1 MALYV
6 KAFSLVLKTVSKPM
20 AKSLKSFI
28 VSQPELKKTCI
39 SLAQKINIMYS
50 YVVLEAPI
58 PRKPTTTTEKKK
70 KSGKPLEIVVT
81 RGRSKSSSGSS
92 SSSHHH
98 HVKPLSDDVALTNGA
113 ELVSEIF
120 LFSVAGGL
128 VYWEAEKSNERER
141 EKKKIA
147 AVERQQLTKLMELTK
162 ESLEDVV
169 EELEELKRWRETVR
183 EKNYKDFKNTA
194 FDNSNNNNN
203 SSSRTD
209 ESSNN
214 ATIQTT
220 KKGSWLTRKGG

>member
-1 MALYV
+1 M
-6 KAFSLVLKTVSKPM
+6 
-20 AKSLKSFI
+20 
-28 VSQPELKKTCI
+28 
-39 SLAQKINIMYS
+39 
-50 YVVLEAPI
+50 
-58 PRKPTTTTEKKK
+58 
-70 KSGKPLEIVVT
+70 
-81 RGRSKSSSGSS
+81 
-92 SSSHHH
+92 
-98 HVKPLSDDVALTNGA
+98 KPLSDDVALTNGA

-183 EKNYKDFKNTA
+183 EKNYKDFVEKAA
-194 FDNSNNNNN
+194 FDDNNNNN
-203 SSSRTD
+203 RSSRTD

-214 ATIQTT
+214 ATTQTTTT

>member
-1 MALYV
+1 
-6 KAFSLVLKTVSKPM
+6 
-20 AKSLKSFI
+20 
-28 VSQPELKKTCI
+28 
-39 SLAQKINIMYS
+39 
-50 YVVLEAPI
+50 
-58 PRKPTTTTEKKK
+58 
-70 KSGKPLEIVVT
+70 
-81 RGRSKSSSGSS
+81 
-92 SSSHHH
+92 
-98 HVKPLSDDVALTNGA
+98 LSDDVALTNGA

-183 EKNYKDFKNTA
+183 EKNYKDFVEKAA
-194 FDNSNNNNN
+194 FDDNNNNN
-203 SSSRTD
+203 RSSRTD

-220 KKGSWLTRKGG
+220 TTKKGSWLTRKGG

>member
-6 KAFSLVLKTVSKPM
+6 KAFSLVLKTVSKPI
-20 AKSLKSFI
+20 AKSLKSFV

-39 SLAQKINIMYS
+39 SMAQKINVLYS

-58 PRKPTTTTEKKK
+58 PKPTTVV
-70 KSGKPLEIVVT
+70 GKNGKGIAITT
-81 RGRSKSSSGSS
+81 RGRNKSSASS
-92 SSSHHH
+92 SI
-98 HVKPLSDDVALTNGA
+98 KPLSDDVALTNGA

-169 EELEELKRWRETVR
+169 EELEELKRWRETVSK
-183 EKNYKDFKNTA
+183 KNYKDLLAVELTTTNDNKDYDETSSIKN
-194 FDNSNNNNN
+194 DNSNN
-203 SSSRTD
+203 
-209 ESSNN
+209 
-214 ATIQTT
+214 T
-220 KKGSWLTRKGG
+220 KKTKTKGSWMTRKGG

>member
-1 MALYV
+1 
-6 KAFSLVLKTVSKPM
+6 
-20 AKSLKSFI
+20 
-28 VSQPELKKTCI
+28 
-39 SLAQKINIMYS
+39 
-50 YVVLEAPI
+50 
-58 PRKPTTTTEKKK
+58 
-70 KSGKPLEIVVT
+70 
-81 RGRSKSSSGSS
+81 
-92 SSSHHH
+92 
-98 HVKPLSDDVALTNGA
+98 LSDDVALTNGA

-183 EKNYKDFKNTA
+183 EKNYKDFVEKAA
-194 FDNSNNNNN
+194 FDDNNNNN
-203 SSSRTD
+203 RSSRTD

-214 ATIQTT
+214 ATTQTTTT

>member
-1 MALYV
+1 
-6 KAFSLVLKTVSKPM
+6 
-20 AKSLKSFI
+20 
-28 VSQPELKKTCI
+28 
-39 SLAQKINIMYS
+39 
-50 YVVLEAPI
+50 
-58 PRKPTTTTEKKK
+58 
-70 KSGKPLEIVVT
+70 
-81 RGRSKSSSGSS
+81 
-92 SSSHHH
+92 
-98 HVKPLSDDVALTNGA
+98 LSDDVALTNGA

-128 VYWEAEKSNERER
+128 VYWEADKSNERER

-183 EKNYKDFKNTA
+183 EKNYKDFVEKAA
-194 FDNSNNNNN
+194 FDDDNNNNR
-203 SSSRTD
+203 SSRTD

-220 KKGSWLTRKGG
+220 TTKKGSWLTRKGG

>member
-1 MALYV
+1 MD
-6 KAFSLVLKTVSKPM
+6 
-20 AKSLKSFI
+20 
-28 VSQPELKKTCI
+28 
-39 SLAQKINIMYS
+39 
-50 YVVLEAPI
+50 
-58 PRKPTTTTEKKK
+58 K

-203 SSSRTD
+203 RSSRTD